1 MSLPRPIITIL
12 AHFEPL
18 FTAPTWKKVVI
29 LFVGTVLARGRRTV
43 TTALRQMGLQMD
55 RHFSGFHQVLNRAR
69 WSPLAVSRRLLQVL
83 VQTFVHAGGTVEI
96 VMDETLER
104 RWGRKIS
111 KRGHWRDSLL
121 SSKERSVSTSGLR
134 WVTMA
139 LVVTLPWTKRRW
151 ALPFL
156 SVLTTTPKVSEGLKR
171 RHKTL
176 ARLAQQMVMGVRRW
190 LPDVAI
196 KVIGDGAYSVI
207 ELGLTCL
214 KLQVSL
220 IAPLRLDARLFA
232 PPPAPRPHQM
242 GRPPVVGKRLPKLT
256 TVLHDPNTEWE
267 TLTVNWYGGTQRT
280 LEVTT
285 GTALWYSTG
294 TDPLPI
300 RWVLTRDPQGK
311 REPKAYFSTDQAQS
325 AKEMVEDFV
334 KRWSLEVTYEES
346 RAHLGVETQRQWSDL
361 AIERST
367 PCLLGLYSLVV
378 LLAHALHPDGNVPVQ
393 QAAWYPKTHATF
405 GDILA
410 TVRRH
415 LWGGLTFQTVA
426 SHPDLCLVPRADLA
440 RLLQAAC
447 Y

>member
-43 TTALRQMGLQMD
+43 TTALRQVGRQMD

-83 VQTFVHAGGTVEI
+83 VQTFVHAGGMVEI

-176 ARLAQQMVMGVRRW
+176 ARLAQQMVMVVRRW

-267 TLTVNWYGGTQRT
+267 TLTVNWYGGIQRT

-300 RWVLTRDPQGK
+300 RWVLTRDPEGK

-325 AKEMVEDFV
+325 AKEIVEDFV

-415 LWGGLTFQTVA
+415 LWGGLTSQTVA

>member
-1 MSLPRPIITIL
+1 MSLPRPIISIL

-29 LFVGTVLARGRRTV
+29 LVVGTVLARGRRTV
-43 TTALRQMGLQMD
+43 TAALRQMGRQMD
-55 RHFSGFHQVLNRAR
+55 PHFSGFHQVLNRAR

-83 VQTFVHAGGTVEI
+83 VQTFVRAGGTLEI

-121 SSKERSVSTSGLR
+121 SSKERSVSSPGLR

-139 LVVTLPWTKRRW
+139 LVVRLPWTKRRW
-151 ALPFL
+151 ALPDFR
-156 SVLTTTPKVSEGLKR
+156 VLATTPKVSEKLKR
-171 RHKTL
+171 QHKTL
-176 ARLAQQMVMGVRRW
+176 ARLAQQMVMVIRRW
-190 LPDVAI
+190 LPDLAI

-207 ELGLTCL
+207 ELGLTCV
-214 KLQVSL
+214 KLHASL

-242 GRPPVVGKRLPKLT
+242 GRPPVVGKRLPKLSM
-256 TVLHDPNTEWE
+256 VLQDPHTQWE
-267 TLTVNWYGGTQRT
+267 TLTVNWYGGTQCT

-294 TDPLPI
+294 TEPLPI
-300 RWVLTRDPQGK
+300 RWVLTRDPEGK
-311 REPKAYFSTDQAQS
+311 REPKAYFSTDQGQS
-325 AKEMVEDFV
+325 AGEMVEDFV

-346 RAHLGVETQRQWSDL
+346 RAHLGIETQRQWSDL

-367 PCLLGLYSLVV
+367 PCLLGLSSLVI
-378 LLAHALHPDGNVPVQ
+378 LLGQALHPDGKIPIQ
-393 QAAWYPKTHATF
+393 QTAWYSKTQATF
-405 GDILA
+405 SDILA
-410 TVRRH
+410 TVRQY
-415 LWGGLTFQTVA
+415 LWSGLTFQTSAADPTV
-426 SHPDLCLVPRADLA
+426 CLLSCNELMQLV
-440 RLLQAAC
+440 QAAC

>member
-1 MSLPRPIITIL
+1 MSVPSSIIAVL

-18 FTAPTWKKVVI
+18 FTAPTWKKVLI
-29 LFVGTVLARGRRTV
+29 LLLGTRFSRGRRTV
-43 TTALRQMGLQMD
+43 TAALRQMGQQMNAQ
-55 RHFSGFHQVLNRAR
+55 FSGFHQVLNRAR
-69 WSPLAVSRRLLQVL
+69 WSPLEVSRRLLQVL
-83 VQTFVHAGGTVEI
+83 VDTFVRAGGTVEM

-111 KRGHWRDSLL
+111 KRGHWRDSLR

-139 LVVTLPWTKRRW
+139 LVVSLPWTKLRW

-156 SVLTTTPKVSEGLKR
+156 SVLVTTPKVSEALGK

-176 ARLAQQMVMGVRRW
+176 ARIAQQLVLLVRRW
-190 LPDVAI
+190 LPGIPI

-207 ELGLTCL
+207 ELGLTCV
-214 KLQVSL
+214 KQCVCL

-232 PPPAPRPHQM
+232 PPPPPAPHRK
-242 GRPPVVGKRLPKLT
+242 GRPPVVGKRLPKLS
-256 TVLHDPNTEWE
+256 TVLNDPKTSWE
-267 TLTVNWYGGTQRT
+267 TLTVNWYGGTERK

-300 RWVLTRDPQGK
+300 RWVLTRDPEGK

-325 AKEMVEDFV
+325 AVEIVEDFV
-334 KRWSLEVTYEES
+334 KRWPIEVTYEES

-367 PCLLGLYSLVV
+367 PCLFGLYSLVV
-378 LLAHALHPDGNVPVQ
+378 LLGYALHPDGAIPVQ
-393 QAAWYPKTHATF
+393 QAAWYPKAHATF
-405 GDILA
+405 SDVLA
-410 TVRRH
+410 AVRRH
-415 LWGGLTFQTVA
+415 VWGGLTFQTSPA
-426 SHPDLCLVPRADLA
+426 DPDVCLVSRSDLH
-440 RLLQAAC
+440 RLLQAVC